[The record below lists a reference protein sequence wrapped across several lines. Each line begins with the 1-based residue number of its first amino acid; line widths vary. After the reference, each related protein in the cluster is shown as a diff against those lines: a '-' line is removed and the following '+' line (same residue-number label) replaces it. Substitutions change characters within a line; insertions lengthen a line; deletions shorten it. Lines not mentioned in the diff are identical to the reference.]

1 MKVKQ
6 KIKDIINRMIFK
18 NKWEVFFILG
28 FLVSTYFSYEDSKDY
43 FWIITFLIF
52 FGIVFFLK
60 HFNFVDKVSYGK
72 LSIKLRKTIEQ
83 ANITISDVAD
93 VTSESIR
100 LNLVSLDYIDY
111 FLNGQETDKELYEK
125 INMFKKSIDFLHK
138 YDKEKSSQIQNDN
151 NKIIEYARNMLV
163 YRIFHFMKFQI
174 DQHKTFKTEPPE
186 YDFIKNFGLM
196 DKTKTIE
203 KYKSNI
209 HYLDKWRNNIEC
221 NNETKTKETKKAFD
235 KYKKWIDDVINY

>member
-6 KIKDIINRMIFK
+6 KIKDIINCMIYK
-18 NKWEVFFILG
+18 NKWVVFFILG

-52 FGIVFFLK
+52 FWIVFFLK

-83 ANITISDVAD
+83 ANLTISDVAD

-100 LNLVSLDYIDY
+100 LNLVSLDNINY
-111 FLNGQETDKELYEK
+111 FLNNSETDKELYEK
-125 INMFKKSIDFLHK
+125 INMFKKGIDFLRK

-151 NKIIEYARNMLV
+151 NKIIDYARNMLV
-163 YRIFHFMKFQI
+163 YRIFNAMKFQI
-174 DQHKTFKTEPPE
+174 EQHKTLKTEHPD
-186 YDFIKNFGLM
+186 YDFIKNFAVM

-203 KYKSNI
+203 EYQINL
-209 HYLDKWRNNIEC
+209 HYLDEWRNNIEC
-221 NNETKTKETKKAFD
+221 NNETKTKRAREAFD
-235 KYKKWIDDVINY
+235 KYKKWIDEVINY